1 MKKLAVIAV
10 ASALAGCASEPQT
23 TQIVTSST
31 EEVYTES
38 QLGFIDATGQTT
50 LNEDVVVADTP
61 VAEETTASKVIKK
74 AAEETQQQEQEI
86 AASSPKESSAQIKG
100 ITQRGYT
107 IQVLALSHNK
117 GFTTYMNKLPSD
129 KPVWMN
135 KKDLNGVPWFTLLY
149 GEFDTKEQAK
159 VALNALP
166 KDVRDFGPF
175 IRSIDD
181 IKLSTSPKLTK
192 LN

>member
-10 ASALAGCASEPQT
+10 ATALAGCASEPQT
-23 TQIVTSST
+23 TQIVSSST
-31 EEVYTES
+31 EEVYTET
-38 QLGFIDATGQTT
+38 QLRSKEAMQPAT
-50 LNEDVVVADTP
+50 EEIAVAETP
-61 VAEETTASKVIKK
+61 VKEETTATKVIKK
-74 AAEETQQQEQEI
+74 AAEEDKQI
-86 AASSPKESSAQIKG
+86 AAVKADKEEVSEF
-100 ITQRGYT
+100 GYT

-135 KKDLNGVPWFTLLY
+135 KKDVKGVPWYTLLY
-149 GEFDTKEQAK
+149 GQFDTKAEARK
-159 VALNALP
+159 ALNALP

-175 IRSIDD
+175 IRSIDQ
-181 IKLSTSPKLTK
+181 IKVSTSPKLTK